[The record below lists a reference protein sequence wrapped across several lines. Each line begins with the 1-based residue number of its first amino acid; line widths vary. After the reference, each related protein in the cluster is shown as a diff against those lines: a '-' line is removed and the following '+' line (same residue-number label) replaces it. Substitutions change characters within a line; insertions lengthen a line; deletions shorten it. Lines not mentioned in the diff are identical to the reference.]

1 MNTSESLFHLGQS
14 IWYDNIQRR
23 LLKNGEMARMIN
35 NREIFGVTSNPSIFQ
50 NAIAKSTDYDNALK
64 PMAWAG
70 WGPEDVFW
78 ELAIED
84 IRAAA
89 DLFKPLF
96 IETNGDD
103 GFVSLEVNPL
113 LAHDTEGT
121 VKQALELWNRVDREN
136 LMVKIP
142 ATKEGVIA
150 VEKAIAAGINVNVT
164 LIFSLERYQEILDAY
179 FRGLETRVNQG
190 KSIDHISSVA
200 SFFVSRVDT
209 KVDPLLQKIVDS
221 SNSNSKIAA
230 SLLGQT
236 AISNVKL
243 AYEIFKQ
250 NISSDRFAK
259 LSDKG
264 AHLQRPLWA
273 STSTKN
279 PAYSDVIYI
288 EELIGTDTVNTV
300 PPATLVAYLNHG
312 KASLTVEKGLDK
324 AKESISQLEKLG
336 ISMNQVTQELEDEG
350 VKSFADAFR
359 SLLQS
364 IEVKVSSAQSELG
377 FLQKP
382 VVDLAKQ
389 LEGNH
394 WIKRLFDID
403 PTLWTNDAAGQQEIL
418 KRCNWLNAPWI
429 NDEVLEEYEAALD
442 HYADAGYT
450 HALLLGMGG
459 SSLAPEVFS
468 QILGILERNGIK
480 GLDLA
485 ILDSTDPKQVED
497 AFTRSAVEKTVYI
510 VSSKSGS
517 TAEVNAYLDY
527 FWAKAEEKSG
537 KKAGEHFI
545 VITDPGSNL
554 EKLAVERK
562 FYKIFGGDPMVG
574 GRNSALIAFGLV
586 PAALLGVDLKEL
598 LKNTREVAEQSV
610 PEVPF
615 GANPGAMLG
624 TIMGSAWKQ
633 GLDKLTVITD
643 SDWNSFGSWLEQLV
657 AESSG
662 KQGKGIVPIAQ
673 EPIVELSKYSKD
685 RLFVYLRSKGE
696 NDQFADDLRHA
707 GHPVIALPID
717 SAYDLGKQFYLWEI
731 AVAIAC
737 AILQVNS
744 FDQPDVQD
752 NKTRTVNKING
763 FRKEGKLADYEPVG
777 LVNRTKIFATHNYK
791 PKTSQSISEVIFSYL
806 KDVVKTGD
814 YVAINAYIPRNSLT
828 IEILTNFRKNVLEK
842 FGVATTL
849 GFGPRFLH
857 STGQLHKG
865 GADNGVFVEITA
877 DTAADIEIPTES
889 LSFAT
894 LERAQAIGDFE
905 ALEARGRRVI
915 RIQLPEP
922 DPSLLLK

>member
-1 MNTSESLFHLGQS
+1 
-14 IWYDNIQRR
+14 
-23 LLKNGEMARMIN
+23 
-35 NREIFGVTSNPSIFQ
+35 
-50 NAIAKSTDYDNALK
+50 
-64 PMAWAG
+64 
-70 WGPEDVFW
+70 
-78 ELAIED
+78 
-84 IRAAA
+84 
-89 DLFKPLF
+89 
-96 IETNGDD
+96 
-103 GFVSLEVNPL
+103 
-113 LAHDTEGT
+113 
-121 VKQALELWNRVDREN
+121 
-136 LMVKIP
+136 
-142 ATKEGVIA
+142 
-150 VEKAIAAGINVNVT
+150 
-164 LIFSLERYQEILDAY
+164 
-179 FRGLETRVNQG
+179 
-190 KSIDHISSVA
+190 
-200 SFFVSRVDT
+200 
-209 KVDPLLQKIVDS
+209 VDPLLQKIVDS
-221 SNSNSKIAA
+221 GGSNSKSAA
-230 SLLGQT
+230 SLLGKT

-250 NISSDRFAK
+250 NISSDRFTK
-259 LSDKG
+259 LSDHG

-288 EELIGTDTVNTV
+288 EELIGSDTVNTV
-300 PPATLVAYLNHG
+300 PPATLVAYLDHG

-324 AKESISQLEKLG
+324 AKESISELEKLG
-336 ISMNQVTQELEDEG
+336 ISMKQVTQELEDEG

-382 VVDLAKQ
+382 VVDQANQ
-389 LEGNH
+389 MVANNT
-394 WIKRLFDID
+394 IKRLFAID
-403 PTLWTNDAAGQQEIL
+403 PTLWTNDPAGQQEIL

-429 NDEVLEEYEAALD
+429 NDEKLEEYEAALD

-468 QILGILERNGIK
+468 QILGILERDGKK

-485 ILDSTDPKQVED
+485 ILDSTDPSQVED
-497 AFTRSAVEKTVYI
+497 ACKRSAVEKTVYI

-517 TAEVNAYLDY
+517 TAEVNAYMDY
-527 FWAKAEEKSG
+527 FWAKAEEKLG

-545 VITDPGSNL
+545 AITDPGSNL

-752 NKTRTVNKING
+752 NKTRTVNKITG
-763 FRKEGKLADYEPVG
+763 FRKDGKLTDYEPVG
-777 LVNRTKIFATHNYK
+777 LVNQAKIFTTHNYTPNASK
-791 PKTSQSISEVIFSYL
+791 SISEVVFSYL

-814 YVAINAYIPRNSLT
+814 YVAINAYIPRNPLT
-828 IEILTNFRKNVLEK
+828 VEILTNFRKNVLEK
-842 FGVATTL
+842 LGVATTL

-877 DTAADIEIPTES
+877 DAVADIEIPTES
-889 LSFAT
+889 LSFGT